1 MIKNP
6 PYLHPSLSPCS
17 KTEAAKF
24 YHGALTDRIIA
35 SAIAVHTELGPGF
48 LEKIYE
54 EAFAIEL
61 VRRQIPHERQY
72 PVRIQYQDVTV
83 GMHRIDLIVD
93 AKVIVELKAVKEIDN
108 AHLATCL
115 SYLKSMKLC
124 VGLIINF
131 SEARTCIRRIMRTP
145 KLAAETG
152 REGDGEEN

>member
-61 VRRQIPHERQY
+61 VRRQIPHERRY
-72 PVRIQYQDVTV
+72 PFRIQYQDVTV
-83 GMHRIDLIVD
+83 GR
-93 AKVIVELKAVKEIDN
+93 
-108 AHLATCL
+108 
-115 SYLKSMKLC
+115 
-124 VGLIINF
+124 
-131 SEARTCIRRIMRTP
+131 RRIEHLR
-145 KLAAETG
+145 
-152 REGDGEEN
+152 N